1 MKYYLILNVI
11 GIVLYCLFGLFQLR
25 ISYLFATAID
35 CYLFIC
41 AYSIYKMNM
50 SQLQED
56 TSNQRE
62 TAITG
67 NVYDQ
72 PVSYSNNP
80 APLYGSNTAPSYGSA
95 YEVEGG
101 KTVTFQEEDP

>member
-1 MKYYLILNVI
+1 
-11 GIVLYCLFGLFQLR
+11 
-25 ISYLFATAID
+25 
-35 CYLFIC
+35 
-41 AYSIYKMNM
+41 MNM

-62 TAITG
+62 TVITG

-72 PVSYSNNP
+72 PVSYGNNP